1 MIILGISSYFHDSSA
16 CLIKDGKIIAAI
28 HEERFTRVK
37 HDNSFPI
44 NAIKS
49 CLEISDTD
57 LCSVDFVVFFEKPF
71 IKFERIV
78 EIATRTAPSVGDSSL
93 NQCRYGLNINSFRKD

>member
-57 LCSVDFVVFFEKPF
+57 LCSVDFVVFLKNHSSNLKELLKLPL
-71 IKFERIV
+71 ELH
-78 EIATRTAPSVGDSSL
+78 PSVGDSSL